1 MSEKLNKCK
10 HSVNDRI
17 LVIKPLISNGT
28 WNRKDEYAKIL
39 GFTNAVE
46 ALGSDMFP
54 TSFMFNKAFEEYEQ
68 LTLEQYKNNLTFK
81 RAKKTYITRNSRL
94 L

>member
-1 MSEKLNKCK
+1 MDKKHNKCK

-17 LVIKPLISNGT
+17 LVIKPLMSNET
-28 WNRKDEYAKIL
+28 LDRKDEYARII

-68 LTLEQYKNNLTFK
+68 LALEKYKNDLTFK
-81 RAKKTYITRNSRL
+81 QTKKTYITRKLR
-94 L
+94 

>member
-17 LVIKPLISNGT
+17 LVIKLLISDGT

-81 RAKKTYITRNSRL
+81 RTKKYITRNSRL